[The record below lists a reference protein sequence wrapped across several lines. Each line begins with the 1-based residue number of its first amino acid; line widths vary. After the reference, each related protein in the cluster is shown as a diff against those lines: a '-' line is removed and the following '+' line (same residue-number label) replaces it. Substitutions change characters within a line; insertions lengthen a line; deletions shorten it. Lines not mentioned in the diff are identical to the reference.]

1 MSLGTLYTNS
11 KIRGL
16 PAKAI
21 IVHYGLDVKVVE
33 TEDAKHKKVFPLQK
47 YPAFIGPKG
56 FKLTESIAITIY
68 CMYSNSNLAI
78 GALLT

>member
-21 IVHYGLDVKVVE
+21 IQHFGLDVKVVE
-33 TEDAKHKKVFPLQK
+33 TEDAVHKKNFPLQK
-47 YPAFIGPKG
+47 YPSFLGPKG
-56 FKLTESIAITIY
+56 FKLTESIAIAVY
-68 CMYSNSNLAI
+68 CTYKHNW
-78 GALLT
+78 ALQ